1 MCAGSGNQTNFYR
14 QISIDGTAAMIVG
27 KELTCQSICLLN
39 KRYYEINFLSMTVAS
54 LKTEL
59 RFLTKPTKVKQNKK
73 CPTSTLSI
81 SDSDLSG
88 TIFSRKVL
96 LQLYFLTV
104 IYQESKFSRC
114 VLCPKGDKKRSIK
127 LFVVYLREQIFL
139 FPKASPYL

>member
-1 MCAGSGNQTNFYR
+1 MCAGSGNQTNSYR

-27 KELTCQSICLLN
+27 KELTCQCICLLN

-96 LQLYFLTV
+96 LQTLFLDCSLPRKQIQQV
-104 IYQESKFSRC
+104 YPLSQRKQKAKHQA
-114 VLCPKGDKKRSIK
+114 LCR
-127 LFVVYLREQIFL
+127 LL
-139 FPKASPYL
+139 A

>member
-27 KELTCQSICLLN
+27 KVLTCQSICLLN

-96 LQLYFLTV
+96 LQTLFL
-104 IYQESKFSRC
+104 YQESKFSRC
-114 VLCPKGDKKRSIK
+114 ILCPKGNKKRSIK

-139 FPKASPYL
+139 LP